1 MRIRELAV
9 LGGSA
14 WVAAVLVVALAS
26 DLGVGLSVLLGL
38 LGLLVVAALA
48 ALVGTTRALRR
59 IEANA
64 ARAAT
69 APRRT
74 PSPKATELA
83 SGPRW
88 AALSRQITRTV
99 DSAVGDTVDREL
111 SRTFRQVEAL
121 HNLYAMID
129 IEHALPASRGWPASP
144 DLLLLLVD
152 LVDRHRPTLVVECGS
167 GLSTLCFALA
177 MRRQGIDGKVIALE
191 HLEPYAE
198 QSRELLRRHGVSDIA
213 EVRFAPLEPVVIGD
227 LEVDWYA
234 RPAWDQ
240 LDDVG
245 LLFVDGPPGGL
256 SSHSRYPSVP
266 YFVDRLAPGAHV
278 VLDDYRRDQER
289 DIVARWQREYGD
301 HFTLEAVP
309 LEKGAALLTF
319 GTES

>member
-1 MRIRELAV
+1 MRIRELAL

-14 WVAAVLVVALAS
+14 WVVTVLVVALLS
-26 DLGVGLSVLLGL
+26 DLGAGLSVLLGL

-59 IEANA
+59 IESNA
-64 ARAAT
+64 ARAAKAQRRARSPESAEL
-69 APRRT
+69 APRSR
-74 PSPKATELA
+74 
-83 SGPRW
+83 R
-88 AALSRQITRTV
+88 ALTRDITGQVTRMV
-99 DSAVGDTVDREL
+99 DDTVDREL

-152 LVDRHRPTLVVECGS
+152 LVDRHRPSLVVECGS

-198 QSRELLRRHGVSDIA
+198 QTRELLRRHGVADLA
-213 EVRFAPLEPVVIGD
+213 EVRSAPLEPVVIGD
-227 LEVDWYA
+227 VEVDWYA
-234 RPAWDQ
+234 RDAWDR
-240 LDDVG
+240 LGDVG
-245 LLFVDGPPGGL
+245 LLFVDGPPKKV
-256 SSHSRYPSVP
+256 SPHSRYPSVP
-266 YFVDRLAPGAHV
+266 LFVDRLAPGAHV
-278 VLDDYRRDQER
+278 VLDDYRRDKER
-289 DIVARWQREYGD
+289 DTVARWQAEYGD
-301 HFTLEAVP
+301 RFTLEAVP

-319 GTES
+319 AGGS